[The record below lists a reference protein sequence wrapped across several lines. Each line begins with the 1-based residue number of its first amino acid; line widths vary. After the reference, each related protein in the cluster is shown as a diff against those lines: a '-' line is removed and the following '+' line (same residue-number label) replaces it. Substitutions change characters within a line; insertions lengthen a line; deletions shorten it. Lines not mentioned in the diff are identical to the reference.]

1 MDRFACDWH
10 RLSTTDPT
18 PLPPLLYR
26 RSNRLAICFSCKNN
40 ICVVF
45 FRMSRRFRSKRKF
58 ILCFYGIILN
68 LPVPHRMLTNAVCF
82 VLSFILKGCLFFR
95 FCFIPHM
102 PDFAKLHPQACKT
115 RKLFGS
121 GLPEVLSLS
130 AKHSDY
136 KSAKIGCQALR
147 RIKFRQFYENTLKN
161 LRIRGKLWNTD
172 KTNAVFKPVARFS
185 AGRIRPMQCRCAVCC
200 LKAFICAAALIRLL
214 GS

>member
-1 MDRFACDWH
+1 
-10 RLSTTDPT
+10 LQ
-18 PLPPLLYR
+18 
-26 RSNRLAICFSCKNN
+26 
-40 ICVVF
+40 
-45 FRMSRRFRSKRKF
+45 
-58 ILCFYGIILN
+58 
-68 LPVPHRMLTNAVCF
+68 
-82 VLSFILKGCLFFR
+82 
-95 FCFIPHM
+95 
-102 PDFAKLHPQACKT
+102 KLHPQAFKI

-185 AGRIRPMQCRCAVCC
+185 AGRIRPMQCRCAVRR
-200 LKAFICAAALIRLL
+200 AA
-214 GS
+214 

>member
-1 MDRFACDWH
+1 MCRV
-10 RLSTTDPT
+10 
-18 PLPPLLYR
+18 
-26 RSNRLAICFSCKNN
+26 FSHVTSVPKQEK
-40 ICVVF
+40 IYFVF
-45 FRMSRRFRSKRKF
+45 F
-58 ILCFYGIILN
+58 
-68 LPVPHRMLTNAVCF
+68 TE
-82 VLSFILKGCLFFR
+82 LFWICR
-95 FCFIPHM
+95 FCTVCSQMRCALFWALFWKDAFSSFSVLFPICRILQ
-102 PDFAKLHPQACKT
+102 KLHPQACKI

-136 KSAKIGCQALR
+136 KSAKIGCQTLR

-185 AGRIRPMQCRCAVCC
+185 AERIRPMQCRCAVCC

>member
-1 MDRFACDWH
+1 MWIVSPATGIDFQPQT
-10 RLSTTDPT
+10 RLPCRPYYTAVPIGWQYVF
-18 PLPPLLYR
+18 P
-26 RSNRLAICFSCKNN
+26 AKNN
-40 ICVVF
+40 ICVAF

-68 LPVPHRMLTNAVCF
+68 LPVLHRMPTNAVCF
-82 VLSFILKGCLFFR
+82 VLSFVLKGCLFFH
-95 FCFIPHM
+95 FCFFPICRILQ
-102 PDFAKLHPQACKT
+102 KLHPQACKT

-136 KSAKIGCQALR
+136 KSAKIGCQTLR

-185 AGRIRPMQCRCAVCC
+185 AERIRPMQCRCAVR
-200 LKAFICAAALIRLL
+200 CAA
-214 GS
+214 

>member
-1 MDRFACDWH
+1 MCRV
-10 RLSTTDPT
+10 
-18 PLPPLLYR
+18 
-26 RSNRLAICFSCKNN
+26 FSHVTSVPKQEK
-40 ICVVF
+40 IYFVF
-45 FRMSRRFRSKRKF
+45 F
-58 ILCFYGIILN
+58 
-68 LPVPHRMLTNAVCF
+68 TE
-82 VLSFILKGCLFFR
+82 LFWICR
-95 FCFIPHM
+95 FCTVLFPICRILQ
-102 PDFAKLHPQACKT
+102 KLHPQARKT

-172 KTNAVFKPVARFS
+172 KTNAVSKPVARFS
-185 AGRIRPMQCRCAVCC
+185 AERIRPMQCRCAVCC